1 MCDGYVTLGRG
12 FSGRR
17 RGNATGKVRESRRK
31 SCTRGRPP
39 GAGGAGR
46 KISRPAAAVSPDE
59 SRRPGLRRLAEE
71 RPEDVVRLP
80 DLVRSASSRHERE
93 DLLRLAIVHGPASVE
108 PDVGQRGQRH
118 VERDGHPVEAVDG
131 DGLLAALDLADEL
144 PAEVRPVAESLLTET
159 PLLTQGA
166 QPLTEK
172 ASNLSG
178 RS

>member
-1 MCDGYVTLGRG
+1 MG
-12 FSGRR
+12 FPHVRR
-17 RGNATGKVRESRRK
+17 ICHAWTGIFREKAGKRNGEH
-31 SCTRGRPP
+31 TWPAP

-46 KISRPAAAVSPDE
+46 NIARPAAAVSPDE

-80 DLVRSASSRHERE
+80 DLVRSASSRHECE
-93 DLLRLAIVHGPASVE
+93 NLLRLAIVHGPPSVE

-144 PAEVRPVAESLLTET
+144 PAEVRPVTES
-159 PLLTQGA
+159 
-166 QPLTEK
+166 
-172 ASNLSG
+172 
-178 RS
+178 